1 MDFIEFI
8 KIFFIGIIEGITEWL
23 PVSSTGHIMIFE
35 RFFPL
40 NFSDDFVNLFEYFIQ
55 LGAIL
60 AVVVC
65 FWKRI
70 TPFKTQIKGEG
81 KIERRRL
88 SLNKEALSLWGKVL
102 VACIPALLAF
112 LIDKLLEKY
121 ITGKSEVI
129 VVAIALIFYGV
140 VFIVVETLNKDKSPK
155 ITEISEIGYKTA
167 FLIGLFQV
175 LAAVPGT
182 SRSGITIIGALLLG
196 VSRVAAAEFTFLL
209 AIPTMIGASGYKI
222 LNYFLKGNGI
232 DAPMFSA
239 LLFGSLIAFV
249 VSLFSVKFLMGFVK
263 KHDFKPFGIY
273 RILLGVAVIAICVL
287 F

>member
-1 MDFIEFI
+1 MDLVEFL

-23 PVSSTGHIMIFE
+23 PVSSTGHMMIFE

-40 NFSDDFVNLFEYFIQ
+40 GFSDAFVNLFEYVVQ

-70 TPFKTQIKGEG
+70 TPFKTEVEGEG
-81 KIERRRL
+81 NIERRKLR
-88 SLNKEALSLWGKVL
+88 LNKDALSLWAKVI
-102 VACIPALLAF
+102 VACIPAVFAF
-112 LIDKLLEKY
+112 FIDKLLEKFVS
-121 ITGKSEVI
+121 GKTEV
-129 VVAIALIFYGV
+129 VMVACALIFYGV
-140 VFIVVETLNKDKSPK
+140 VFIVVDILNKNRSPK
-155 ITEISEIGYKTA
+155 ISEVSEIGYKTA
-167 FLIGLFQV
+167 FLIGAFQV

-209 AIPTMIGASGYKI
+209 AIPTMIGTSGYKI
-222 LNYFLKGNGI
+222 LNYFINGNTLA
-232 DAPMFSA
+232 APQISA
-239 LLFGSLIAFV
+239 LLFGSLIAFA
-249 VSLFSVKFLMGFVK
+249 VSLFTVKFLMNFVK

-273 RILLGVAVIAICVL
+273 RIALGALVIVL
-287 F
+287 CILI